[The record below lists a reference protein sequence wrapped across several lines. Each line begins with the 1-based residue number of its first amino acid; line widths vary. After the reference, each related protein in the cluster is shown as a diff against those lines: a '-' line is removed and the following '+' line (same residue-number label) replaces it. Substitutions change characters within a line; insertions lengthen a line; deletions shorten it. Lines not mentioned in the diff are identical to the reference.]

1 MSNNVSE
8 LFSAINAGRL
18 GKNKGISTGIPK
30 LDSYIG
36 GLQKK
41 TYYLIFSD
49 SGGGKTAIS
58 LYMLYRCLVDD
69 PNRKIKIAYFSLE
82 MSSNKLLAKL
92 LGLYLYEKYNVI
104 ISYKKLMSW
113 EEPLSDEYYQYV
125 LKGKSWLEEI
135 SKKLIIYDK
144 SLNRDSFYRTMM
156 ELLEESGEFLE
167 SEDGKRRF
175 YKPYDPELMILG
187 VVDHLALCSPKTGET
202 KKSEMDAISAYAVN
216 LRERCGVSWFI
227 LQQANRGTT
236 DMDRRKAE
244 LYEPSRQDLKDT
256 ECPYNDSDVCIGI
269 FNPVKL
275 KLKTTRGYTI
285 IVDPPEN
292 NFYGLRDRYRGLCLI
307 KNRDGDPDRYI
318 PMNFFGEISY
328 WRQLPKAEEITDY
341 SLYLSLN
348 PNTQIKDDVPQN
360 EQKKELIYNF

>member
-1 MSNNVSE
+1 MNNIAE
-8 LFSAINAGRL
+8 LYRAINAGRE

-49 SGGGKTAIS
+49 SGGGKTAIA
-58 LYMLYRCLVDD
+58 LYMLYRCLVDE

-82 MSSNKLLAKL
+82 MSSNSLLSKL
-92 LGLYLYEKYNVI
+92 LGLYLYETYNI
-104 ISYKKLMSW
+104 IIPYKKLMSW

-125 LKGKSWLEEI
+125 LKGKEWLEKI
-135 SKKLIIYDK
+135 SEKLIIYDK

-156 ELLEESGEFLE
+156 ELLEEYGKFSE
-167 SEDGKRRF
+167 SEDGKRKI
-175 YKPYDPELMILG
+175 YTPNDPDLFILG
-187 VVDHLALCSPKTGET
+187 VVDHLALCSPKAGET
-202 KKSEMDAISAYAVN
+202 KKSEMDAISNYAVN

-256 ECPYNDSDVCIGI
+256 ETTYNDSNVCIGI

-275 KLKTTRGYTI
+275 KLKHTRGYKI
-285 IVDPPEN
+285 IVDPPESG
-292 NFYGLRDRYRGLCLI
+292 FYGLRDRYRGLCLI

-318 PMNFFGEISY
+318 PMSFFGEIGY
-328 WRQLPKAEEITDY
+328 WKQLPKAEEITDY
-341 SLYLSLN
+341 SPFLSLE
-348 PNTQIKDDVPQN
+348 PVIKEDSAQEPEHN
-360 EQKKELIYNF
+360 EEIIYKF